1 MPDFSML
8 SINNSIIKIIVV
20 NLKLWM
26 MLSFCSVV
34 LLLLFMEL
42 VGQRAGI
49 VWNKIYSTF
58 TYSVAFFQYESLES
72 SLKDA
77 SYEKESTE
85 AQSLEVRTNRY
96 LQKLKGRFL
105 LNDINFKSHVVSQN
119 SHFLE
124 IKT

>member
-1 MPDFSML
+1 
-8 SINNSIIKIIVV
+8 
-20 NLKLWM
+20 

-105 LNDINFKSHVVSQN
+105 LNDINFKSHVASQN

>member
-96 LQKLKGRFL
+96 L
-105 LNDINFKSHVVSQN
+105 
-119 SHFLE
+119 
-124 IKT
+124 

>member
-1 MPDFSML
+1 
-8 SINNSIIKIIVV
+8 
-20 NLKLWM
+20 
-26 MLSFCSVV
+26 
-34 LLLLFMEL
+34 MEL

-96 LQKLKGRFL
+96 LQKLKERFL
-105 LNDINFKSHVVSQN
+105 LNDINFKSHVSSQN
-119 SHFLE
+119 SHFLD

>member
-105 LNDINFKSHVVSQN
+105 LNDINFKSHVASQN

>member
-26 MLSFCSVV
+26 VLSFCSVV

-58 TYSVAFFQYESLES
+58 TYSVAFFQYESLDS

-96 LQKLKGRFL
+96 L
-105 LNDINFKSHVVSQN
+105 
-119 SHFLE
+119 
-124 IKT
+124 